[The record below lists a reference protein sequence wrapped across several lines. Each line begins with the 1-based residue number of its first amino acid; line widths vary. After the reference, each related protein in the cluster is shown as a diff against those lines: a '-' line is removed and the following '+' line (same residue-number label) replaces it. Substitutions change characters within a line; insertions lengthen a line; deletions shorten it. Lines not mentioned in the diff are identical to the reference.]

1 MKSDQLTPA
10 TIITSAR
17 LFLVPLF
24 IHMSSIDLRIA
35 IGIFLLASLTDWLD
49 GYVARRYQCQ
59 SELGALLDPLA
70 DKAMSWSAL
79 FVINQSIR
87 NPYLGLASL
96 CIVLRDLAL
105 SLKRVYHYVSND
117 YPNTLQVSKMAK
129 FKTAILFMSQLLL
142 TFYLYQ
148 HNTLV
153 YQLGSVLL
161 YASSLLTLIS
171 FVSYYQLTKDAG
183 QKITRE

>member
-87 NPYLGLASL
+87 NP
-96 CIVLRDLAL
+96 
-105 SLKRVYHYVSND
+105 
-117 YPNTLQVSKMAK
+117 T
-129 FKTAILFMSQLLL
+129 
-142 TFYLYQ
+142 
-148 HNTLV
+148 
-153 YQLGSVLL
+153 
-161 YASSLLTLIS
+161 
-171 FVSYYQLTKDAG
+171 
-183 QKITRE
+183 